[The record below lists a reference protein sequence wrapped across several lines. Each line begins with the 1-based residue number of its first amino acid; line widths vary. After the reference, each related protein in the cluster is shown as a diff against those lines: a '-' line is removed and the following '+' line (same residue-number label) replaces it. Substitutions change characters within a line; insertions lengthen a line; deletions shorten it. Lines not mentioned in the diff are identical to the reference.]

1 MKLHC
6 DRAFAR
12 LVKLATSGL
21 ANGNLPVRGDA
32 TRHWNHKGA
41 LRMNVGMR
49 VRGGLLAALI
59 MVAMPVAATLAAL
72 LVSSSA
78 MAQTLDSIQIEGNRR
93 VEVATIRS
101 YFKAGPGGRLDQ
113 GHIDDGLK
121 ALIETGLFQDV
132 KINQVGGHLVVTVV
146 ENPVIGR
153 VAFEGNK
160 KVKDEQLSSEV
171 QSKPRGTLSRPMVQS
186 DAQRI
191 VEIYRHSGRY
201 DVTVTPEIIEQPNN
215 RVDLIFTITEGA
227 KTGIQSVEFVGNVA
241 YSSYRLRDVIK
252 TRESSLL
259 SFLGGND
266 TYDPDRIEADRDL
279 IRRYYLKHGFADVQV
294 VAALTEYD
302 PQRKGFLVTFKIEEG
317 QQYRVAS
324 VNFQSSI
331 ASLDGNSLSRFSRV
345 FVGSL
350 YNAEAL
356 EKSVE
361 EMQIEASRRGFA
373 FAVVRPRGD
382 RNFEAHT
389 VSIVFAIDEGP
400 RTYIERINVRNNTRT
415 RDYVIRREFDISE
428 GDAYNRALVD
438 RAERRLKNL
447 DFFKTVKITTEPG
460 SSSDRVI
467 LNVELEEKST
477 GDFSVSGGYSTT
489 DGPLAEV
496 SVSERNLL
504 GRGLYGKAS
513 VTYGEYA
520 RGLSLSFVQPYF
532 LDYRVALGLDAYY
545 REQLPN
551 QYISYGTRTI
561 GFSPRIGLALREDLT
576 LQLRYSI
583 YQQDISLPYYLN
595 NCNNNPSNSLLAF
608 NPSPAF
614 ANTPAGQALIGST
627 GVVDP
632 SGLGLWCYS
641 DGEASLP
648 VRKELASGS
657 TLTSSIGYSLNYNT
671 LDNNKNPTDGLLID
685 FKQDF
690 AGVGGDVTYLKS
702 AVDAKYYAP
711 LVADIVGLVHLQA
724 GLLTQ
729 VGDNAIRMLDQFQM
743 GPNLVRGFAPNG
755 IGPRDINPYG
765 TQDALGGTKYWGASL
780 ELQMPFWF
788 LPKEI
793 GLKGAVYADAG
804 GLYDYTG
811 PTSWAATGEV
821 NTPGCIPPTNNPK
834 LPPAPGTCLGLQF
847 DNSNVVR
854 SSVGV
859 GLIWASPFGPLRFDY
874 AVPITK
880 GVHDVVQEF
889 KFGGGTSF

>member
-1 MKLHC
+1 
-6 DRAFAR
+6 
-12 LVKLATSGL
+12 
-21 ANGNLPVRGDA
+21 
-32 TRHWNHKGA
+32 
-41 LRMNVGMR
+41 MNVGMR
-49 VRGGLLAALI
+49 VRGGVLAALFLF
-59 MVAMPVAATLAAL
+59 AAPVTAAL
-72 LVSSSA
+72 TAMLASSPA
-78 MAQTLDSIQIEGNRR
+78 VAQTVDTIQVEGNRR
-93 VEVATIRS
+93 VEVETIRS
-101 YFKAGPGGRLDQ
+101 YFKPGAAGRLDQ
-113 GHIDDGLK
+113 GNIDDGLK

-132 KINQVGGHLVVTVV
+132 RINQSGGHLVVTVV
-146 ENPVIGR
+146 ENTVLGR

-160 KVKDEQLSSEV
+160 KVKDEQLSAEI

-252 TRESSLL
+252 TRESNLL

-302 PQRKGFLVTFKIEEG
+302 PQRKGFMVTFKIEEG

-331 ASLDGNSLSRFSRV
+331 ASLDGNSLARFSRV
-345 FVGSL
+345 SVGSL

-373 FAVVRPRGD
+373 FAIVRPRGD

-389 VSIVFAIDEGP
+389 VSIVFTIDEGP

-447 DFFKTVKITTEPG
+447 DFFKSVKITTEPG

-467 LNVELEEKST
+467 LVVDLEEKST

-496 SVSERNLL
+496 SISERNFM
-504 GRGLYGKAS
+504 GRGLFAKAS
-513 VTYGEYA
+513 VTYGEFA
-520 RGLSLSFVQPYF
+520 RGVSLSFVEPYL
-532 LDYRVALGLDAYY
+532 LDYRVALGLDVYY
-545 REQLPN
+545 REQLAN
-551 QYISYGTRTI
+551 LFISYGTSTI
-561 GFSPRIGLALREDLT
+561 GFSPRLGFQLREDLS

-583 YQQDISLPYYLN
+583 YRQEISLPSTLDS
-595 NCNNNPSNSLLAF
+595 CNNIFPANGTGMPFFPTPNYIIQVLGGVDPTGNSQAGLPPGCLG
-608 NPSPAF
+608 
-614 ANTPAGQALIGST
+614 AGQS
-627 GVVDP
+627 
-632 SGLGLWCYS
+632 
-641 DGEASLP
+641 SLP
-648 VRKELASGS
+648 VRKELADGAEIVSAV
-657 TLTSSIGYSLNYNT
+657 GYSLDYNT
-671 LDNNKNPTDGLLID
+671 LDNNKNPTDGLLVN

-690 AGVGGDVTYLKS
+690 AGVGGDVSYLKS
-702 AVDAKYYAP
+702 SVDAKYYTP
-711 LVADIVGLVHLQA
+711 LVGDAIGLFRVQTGILNSI
-724 GLLTQ
+724 GSSEL
-729 VGDNAIRMLDQFQM
+729 RMLDNFQM

-755 IGPRDINPYG
+755 IGPRDLTFFPYTG
-765 TQDALGGTKYWGASL
+765 TGDALGGTKYWGASV
-780 ELQMPFWF
+780 EVQVPFWF
-788 LPKEI
+788 LPKDI
-793 GLKGAVYADAG
+793 GLKGAIHADAG
-804 GLYDYTG
+804 SLWDYQG
-811 PTSWAATGEV
+811 PTQWAATGEINGMV
-821 NTPGCIPPTNNPK
+821 NGHFCNC
-834 LPPAPGTCLGLQF
+834 GMVF
-847 DNSNVVR
+847 DDANVIR
-854 SSVGV
+854 SSAGV

-874 AVPITK
+874 SVPITK
-880 GVHDVVQEF
+880 GKYDIVQQF
-889 KFGGGTSF
+889 MFGGGTQF

>member
-1 MKLHC
+1 
-6 DRAFAR
+6 
-12 LVKLATSGL
+12 
-21 ANGNLPVRGDA
+21 
-32 TRHWNHKGA
+32 
-41 LRMNVGMR
+41 MNVGMR
-49 VRGGLLAALI
+49 VRGGVLAALI
-59 MVAMPVAATLAAL
+59 MLATPVAAMLAAG
-72 LVSSSA
+72 LVSSA
-78 MAQTLDSIQIEGNRR
+78 ALAQTVDSIQVEGNRR

-101 YFKAGPGGRLDQ
+101 YFKPGPGGRLDQ

-132 KINQVGGHLVVTVV
+132 KINQAGGRVVVTVV

-160 KVKDEQLSSEV
+160 KVKDEQLTSEI
-171 QSKPRGTLSRPMVQS
+171 QSKPRGTLSRPVVQS

-191 VEIYRHSGRY
+191 ADIYRHAGRY
-201 DVTVTPEIIEQPNN
+201 DVTVVPEIIEQPNN
-215 RVDLIFTITEGA
+215 RVDLIFTISEGA
-227 KTGIQSVEFVGNVA
+227 KTGINSIEFVGNTT
-241 YSSYRLRDVIK
+241 YSAYRLKDVIK
-252 TRESSLL
+252 THESNLL
-259 SFLGGND
+259 SFLGGSD
-266 TYDPDRIEADRDL
+266 VYDPDRIEADRDL

-317 QQYRVAS
+317 TQYRVAS
-324 VNFQSSI
+324 VNYQSSI
-331 ASLDGNSLSRFSRV
+331 SSLDGNVLARFSRV
-345 FVGSL
+345 SVGSL

-373 FAVVRPRGD
+373 FAIVRPRGD
-382 RNFEAHT
+382 RNFESHT

-400 RTYIERINVRNNTRT
+400 RTYIERINIRNNTRT

-447 DFFKTVKITTEPG
+447 DFFKSVKIATEPG

-513 VTYGEYA
+513 VTYGQYA
-520 RGLSLSFVQPYF
+520 RGLSLSFVEPYL

-551 QYISYGTRTI
+551 AYISYGTRTV
-561 GFSPRIGLALREDLT
+561 GFSPRLGLTLREDLS
-576 LQLRYSI
+576 LQLRYSL
-583 YQQDISLPYYLN
+583 YEQQISLPFYLD
-595 NCNNNPSNSLLAF
+595 NCNNSQTNGMAF
-608 NPSPAF
+608 NPSPAWVN
-614 ANTPAGQALIGST
+614 ANGVAAATAGGA
-627 GVVDP
+627 VDT

-648 VRKELASGS
+648 VRKELANGA
-657 TLTSSIGYSLNYNT
+657 TVTSSLGYSLNYNT
-671 LDNNKNPTDGLLID
+671 LDNNKNPTDGLIVD
-685 FKQDF
+685 FRQDF

-702 AVDAKYYAP
+702 AMDAKYYTP
-711 LVADIVGLVHLQA
+711 LVSDIVGLVHLQ
-724 GLLTQ
+724 GGILTQ
-729 VGDNAIRMLDQFQM
+729 VGNNQIRMLDNFQM

-788 LPKEI
+788 LPREI

-804 GLYDYTG
+804 GLYDYEG
-811 PTSWAATGEV
+811 PTNWALTGEV
-821 NTPGCIPPTNNPK
+821 NTPGCIPPTNSKN

-847 DNSNVVR
+847 DPQNVVR
-854 SSVGV
+854 TSIGV

-874 AVPITK
+874 AVPLTK
-880 GVHDVVQEF
+880 GPHDVVQQF
-889 KFGGGTSF
+889 KFGGGTTF